1 MVWSCPGVVTTSC
14 CPPTPLA
21 QHQASGPHV
30 GSLPHRLNSSGS
42 VEAPPQTLHIV
53 PPMSHLLAVR
63 GPLAAIVTAH
73 CLTQHDFI
81 RHRARAT
88 QDLVATTS
96 TSRESLIR
104 RLQEMS
110 EITCL
115 LYLDFDEVLSHGT
128 VSHSVRCRGVVMA
141 VTQDQDDVLSRHQ
154 FAAVPCFEIKIS
166 LRGGLLCGS
175 IPSMSAT

>member
-1 MVWSCPGVVTTSC
+1 
-14 CPPTPLA
+14 
-21 QHQASGPHV
+21 
-30 GSLPHRLNSSGS
+30 
-42 VEAPPQTLHIV
+42 
-53 PPMSHLLAVR
+53 MSHLLAVR

-88 QDLVATTS
+88 QDLVATTL
-96 TSRESLIR
+96 TSCESLIR

-128 VSHSVRCRGVVMA
+128 VSQSVRCRWVVMA
-141 VTQDQDDVLSRHQ
+141 VTQDQDDVLSRHL
-154 FAAVPCFEIKIS
+154 FDAVPCFEIKIS